1 MTKKRWMKVVER
13 PRERPRP
20 AKPMDAD
27 KAAIITACEAF
38 IHDVLKPRLLPESW
52 LNEFNYVIDMISE

>member
-13 PRERPRP
+13 PRP
-20 AKPMDAD
+20 AKPMDAE
-27 KAAIITACEAF
+27 KAAIIAACEAF
-38 IHDVLKPRLLPESW
+38 IHDVLMPRLLPESW